1 MKEMEFKQLG
11 HSLTRKSGL
20 DKVKQLV
27 DTGLDVGHVP
37 THEKAATVASF
48 QELEAYKNVGGSHDG
63 YRLDLI

>member
-1 MKEMEFKQLG
+1 MKEMETTQLD
-11 HSLTRKSGL
+11 HSLTRKFEL
-20 DKVKQLV
+20 DKVRQLV

-48 QELEAYKNVGGSHDG
+48 QELEAYKNVSGPHDG